1 MRLYSNIKYLFSLR
15 EIKREAH
22 LLLGGNLGDVRR
34 TFEKAEEFLLGSFT
48 ILSKSSL
55 YQSEPW
61 GMESENL
68 FLNQVWKVET
78 VLNPQLLLKKLL
90 AAELQFGRER
100 VKPMVE
106 GSYFDRTLDIDILFV
121 GDMVLNSDKLVI
133 PHPRLHLR
141 AFTLQALAEVDPDF
155 IHPVLLKSTS
165 YLLENCTDNVKA
177 RKLD

>member
-1 MRLYSNIKYLFSLR
+1 MR
-15 EIKREAH
+15 ETKREAH

-34 TFEKAEEFLLGSFT
+34 TFERAEELLQDSFT
-48 ILSKSSL
+48 ILRKSSL

-78 VLNPQLLLKKLL
+78 VLSPILLLEKLL
-90 AAELQFGRER
+90 QAEINLGRER
-100 VKPMVE
+100 AEPKVE
-106 GSYFDRTLDIDILFV
+106 GAYFDRTLDIDILFM
-121 GDMVLNSDKLVI
+121 DDLQLNSDKLVL

-141 AFTLQALAEVDPDF
+141 AFTLQALVEIDPGF

>member
-22 LLLGGNLGDVRR
+22 LLLGGNLGDVQR

-48 ILSKSSL
+48 ILGKSSL

-61 GMESENL
+61 GMVSENL

-78 VLNPQLLLKKLL
+78 VFSPQLLLEKLL

-100 VKPMVE
+100 LSSMVE
-106 GSYFDRTLDIDILFV
+106 GSYFDRTLDIDILFM
-121 GDMVLNSDKLVI
+121 GDLVLNSDKLVL

-141 AFTLQALAEVDPDF
+141 AFTLQALVEVAPDF

-165 YLLENCTDNVKA
+165 YLLENCTDHVKA